1 MLKTELLRRKIELDK
16 LISTIEKSLSVAP
29 EGTLRIAHN
38 GNRMQYYHRETPQD
52 IKGTYIP
59 KEKLSLAQALAQK
72 DYDSRLLKQAKD
84 NLSSINLLLTKFSDL
99 SLTDIF
105 KNLNEYRKELVKPRV
120 LTVEEYVKEW
130 LEEPYTRKS
139 FSETDPCFFTRRGE
153 RVRSKAE
160 IIIADMLADM
170 RVPYKYECPVFLKG
184 NEVRY
189 PDFTILLSHTR
200 EIKYLEH
207 CGMMDDE
214 KYLNRFFG
222 KMSIYN
228 RNGIILGR
236 NLFMTFES
244 KNHVL
249 DTRELKRVIESIIES
264 DYV

>member
-1 MLKTELLRRKIELDK
+1 MLKTVLLQQKKELEG
-16 LISTIEKSLSVAP
+16 LILNIEKSLSAAP
-29 EGTLRIAHN
+29 EGTLRIARN
-38 GNRMQYYHRETPQD
+38 GNRMQYYHRKTKQD
-52 IKGTYIP
+52 VKGTYIS
-59 KEKLSLAQALAQK
+59 KENVSLAQALAQK
-72 DYDSRLLKQAKD
+72 DYDGRILKQAKEK
-84 NLSSINLLLTKFSDL
+84 LSDINSSLTKLSDS

-105 KNLNEYRKELVKPRV
+105 QNMNEYRKELVKPHV
-120 LTVEEYVKEW
+120 ITVKEYVKEW
-130 LEEPYTRKS
+130 LEEPYTGKS
-139 FSETDPCFFTRRGE
+139 FSETDPCLYTRRGE

-170 RVPYKYECPVFLKG
+170 RVPYKYECPVFLNG

-189 PDFTILLSHTR
+189 PDFTILLPHTR

-214 KYLNRFFG
+214 KYLNGFLG
-222 KMSIYN
+222 KMSTYN

-264 DYV
+264 DCV

>member
-1 MLKTELLRRKIELDK
+1 MLKTVLLRQKEELEK
-16 LISTIEKSLSVAP
+16 LILIIEKSLSGAP

-38 GNRMQYYHRETPQD
+38 GNRMQYYHRKTPQD
-52 IKGTYIP
+52 VKGTYIP
-59 KEKLSLAQALAQK
+59 KEKVSLARALAQK
-72 DYDSRLLKQAKD
+72 DYDSRILKQVKEK
-84 NLSSINLLLTKFSDL
+84 LSDINSSLTKLSDS

-105 KNLNEYRKELVKPRV
+105 QNMNEYRKELVKPHV
-120 LTVEEYVKEW
+120 FTVREYVKEW
-130 LEEPYTRKS
+130 LEEPYAGKS
-139 FSETDPCFFTRRGE
+139 FSEMDPCLYTRRGE

-170 RVPYKYECPVFLKG
+170 QVPYKYECPVFLKG

-189 PDFTILLSHTR
+189 PDFTILLPNTR
-200 EIKYLEH
+200 KIKYLEH

-214 KYLNRFFG
+214 KYLNGFFG

-249 DTRELKRVIESIIES
+249 DTRELKRVIESIMENECI
-264 DYV
+264 

>member
-1 MLKTELLRRKIELDK
+1 MLKTVILRQKEELER
-16 LISTIEKSLSVAP
+16 LISNIEKSLSVAP

-38 GNRMQYYHRETPQD
+38 GNRMQYYHRKTPQD
-52 IKGTYIP
+52 VKGIYIP
-59 KEKLSLAQALAQK
+59 KEKLSLARALAQK
-72 DYDSRLLKQAKD
+72 DYESRLLKQAKEK
-84 NLSSINLLLTKFSDL
+84 LSDINSSLTKLSNS
-99 SLTDIF
+99 SLTDVF
-105 KNLNEYRKELVKPRV
+105 ENMNEYRKKLVKPHV
-120 LTVEEYVKEW
+120 LTEEEYVKEW
-130 LEEPYTRKS
+130 LEKPYAGKS
-139 FSETDPCFFTRRGE
+139 FSEIDPCFYTRRGE

-184 NEVRY
+184 DEVRY
-189 PDFTILLSHTR
+189 PDFTILLPHTR

-214 KYLNRFFG
+214 KYLNGFFG

-228 RNGIILGR
+228 RNGIILSR

-249 DTRELKRVIESIIES
+249 DTRELKRVIESIIKS
-264 DYV
+264 DCV

>member
-1 MLKTELLRRKIELDK
+1 MLKTLLLQQKEELER
-16 LISTIEKSLSVAP
+16 LIPIIEKSLSAAP

-38 GNRMQYYHRETPQD
+38 GNRMQYYHRKTPQD
-52 IKGTYIP
+52 VKGTYIP
-59 KEKLSLAQALAQK
+59 KEKLSLTRALAQK
-72 DYDSRLLKQAKD
+72 DYDSRLLKQVNKK
-84 NLSSINLLLTKFSDL
+84 LSDINSSFTKLSNS

-105 KNLNEYRKELVKPRV
+105 ENMNEYRKELVKPHV
-120 LTVEEYVKEW
+120 FTAKEYVKEW
-130 LEEPYTRKS
+130 LEKPYTGKG
-139 FSETDPCFFTRRGE
+139 FSEMDPCFYTRRGE

-184 NEVRY
+184 DEVRY
-189 PDFTILLSHTR
+189 PDFTILLPHSR

-214 KYLNRFFG
+214 KYLNGFFG

-249 DTRELKRVIESIIES
+249 DTRELKRVIESIIKS
-264 DYV
+264 DCV